1 MYAIDSPI
9 TTEKHGSQIE
19 EAYWR
24 LRQEIIDGSL
34 KPTEKLGIDFL
45 RQKYGFGASG
55 IREALSR
62 LVSDGLAESEP
73 QRGFRVSPV
82 NREELRDITASRQVI
97 EVEALRQSIK
107 YGTFEWEARVVA
119 ARYTLERFET
129 SMVDDSP
136 EVIMRWEQANRHFH
150 MVLISDCPLRWL
162 LRFTEQLYD
171 QSQRYRHRTAL
182 RRSVP
187 RQGLSNDHAELVEA
201 TLKHDAERACSIL
214 THHIGNLAQIAEI
227 TIFGTET
234 L

>member
-19 EAYWR
+19 EAYWC

-97 EVEALRQSIK
+97 EVEALRQSM
-107 YGTFEWEARVVA
+107 ASRA
-119 ARYTLERFET
+119 ATRFRSINSIGLT
-129 SMVDDSP
+129 K
-136 EVIMRWEQANRHFH
+136 F
-150 MVLISDCPLRWL
+150 
-162 LRFTEQLYD
+162 Y
-171 QSQRYRHRTAL
+171 YRRCKRTASCP
-182 RRSVP
+182 RR
-187 RQGLSNDHAELVEA
+187 
-201 TLKHDAERACSIL
+201 TLKIVRHCS
-214 THHIGNLAQIAEI
+214 GR
-227 TIFGTET
+227 TIHK
-234 L
+234 